1 MRTRVLPHYT
11 RRRHYPRS
19 SVMRVC
25 LECVSVRVLLRALN
39 VNSTHARDK
48 ACSNDVGEL
57 TDLNAPGRAALK
69 RQ

>member
-1 MRTRVLPHYT
+1 M
-11 RRRHYPRS
+11 
-19 SVMRVC
+19 
-25 LECVSVRVLLRALN
+25 RVLLRALN

-57 TDLNAPGRAALK
+57 MGLNARERAALK